1 MLLKILKFV
10 SWFSLILSNNVPEIR
25 CKDQCHINI
34 INTEFFNTIVSV
46 NYPIVKNCLSP
57 FRITPTDLGLI
68 DFSSID
74 LQFENAKGTICCR
87 DEIEKSFYFCSKN
100 NPEDIVFQFI
110 DGNTV
115 DSSRKITFNP
125 VNVSRFGLFFEQ
137 IIQSCCVD
145 KFIMDMNVVF
155 RSFVQRQPIELYIKN
170 TGVRPLDRLFV
181 GIEQKD
187 TNRYLM
193 SSAKSS
199 FIFPTE
205 YLDDG
210 SWLVKLD
217 VSTVNP
223 FTNIVCWVNDGDIAV
238 KTILELNM
246 QMTKIELQIPE
257 LVTHPYKDNTCV
269 KSDLIIP
276 VTFPVKNIKS
286 SRTDYDVIIVGSGF
300 LANII
305 ANSFTE
311 DNDILVIDPGN
322 GFEDVNVSSYINIK
336 DSGVSGFDRWYAQGR
351 SLLSSVARELGE
363 YEKNI
368 FPLEDLQYLNTV
380 GYEKARKVLN
390 APVISSE
397 QQTMADTIHGTV
409 TPRLEYKKI
418 SFGKNVHRIT
428 YRLVNR
434 ILDKNSIQVADMSND
449 AALTTY
455 KSPIIYLA
463 SGTIGNIRVL
473 SSNQKLFN
481 ESKYLGVGITYLRE
495 TKYEPYVLSKCD
507 DCVNVT
513 IDKSWLDFSGRFDID
528 HIDNNFI
535 LRASFYT
542 SSKYGGNIWHS
553 PPLHKPSISLK
564 QTDDEHNKDLFEI
577 YYQQICQELS
587 GSECT
592 GSNSIHLYT
601 PLASELTG
609 GSNANVQTPD
619 YKKYINVVG
628 RSSLAIPLWDR
639 TLVTVALALKSPT
652 SSYKYSKSSY
662 SEKKKIIDY
671 VDHACIPSNMISA
684 NLSNV
689 SIEYGQAYASKK
701 VVPPFLA
708 IGVGARSDTDD
719 SQEYNGTGVRL
730 IMQES
735 GVYHWSHYDLPVPN
749 LINFDDIYDTYASH
763 ATQTAGVLFSKR
775 NNFGTTGIAY
785 GSTPYYLKPG
795 ALITSMSFFRY
806 GDVLT
811 NSFGITQSASW
822 ELEQDLAPYI
832 KELVKR
838 GVRIFSSA
846 GNGGCNMDSDKKSCT
861 DIFLDKCV
869 KYSREMDTG
878 TFIVAS
884 MEPMDTSLRPNS
896 NCGKRVD
903 LVSWGYN
910 VTTTINTRD
919 GYIYNYM
926 DTSSATPIS
935 AAAGALIQ
943 QFLNQKNIIV
953 SSLAFRSVIVTT
965 GSTFTKN
972 IYPQINVD
980 NAVVKFQEYLG
991 LELPTAKQTIC
1002 QYNMR
1007 VLTINVNEDLDFLIT
1022 ALYNGEDHVNNTL
1035 SEWSEFKCFETSS
1048 NIDEECRPIPCGN
1061 RFIYQT
1067 KENVRFVVKKS
1078 NMVIYSPDTDN
1089 GKCPN
1094 DNSKWCSKSTIY

>member
-10 SWFSLILSNNVPEIR
+10 SYFSLIMSNNIPDKVIT
-25 CKDQCHINI
+25 CKNKCYINRINI
-34 INTEFFNTIVSV
+34 DIGGIIGSLD
-46 NYPIVKNCLSP
+46 YPIVGDCLSP
-57 FRITPTDLGLI
+57 SRIRPTDFGLI
-68 DFSSID
+68 DFSYID
-74 LQFENAKGTICCR
+74 LQFEKASNSILCCR
-87 DEIEKSFYFCSKN
+87 DEKEKSFYFCSKN
-100 NPEDIVFQFI
+100 EPKDIVFQFI
-110 DGNTV
+110 DGNIV

-125 VNVSRFGLFFEQ
+125 VNVSRFGSTFEP

-145 KFIMDMNVVF
+145 KFMMNMNVVF
-155 RSFVQRQPIELYIKN
+155 KSFVQRQPIELYIKN

-187 TNRYLM
+187 TIRYLM
-193 SSAKSS
+193 TSAKSS
-199 FIFPTE
+199 FIFPSE
-205 YLDDG
+205 FLDDG
-210 SWLVKLD
+210 LWLVKLD
-217 VSTVNP
+217 VSSVSP
-223 FTNIVCWVNDGDIAV
+223 FTNIVSWVNDGDIAAR
-238 KTILELNM
+238 TRLELNM
-246 QMTKIELQIPE
+246 NMSKIEWSIPE
-257 LVTHPYKDNTCV
+257 LSTHPYKDNICV

-311 DNDILVIDPGN
+311 DKDILIIDPGN
-322 GFEDVNVSSYINIK
+322 GFEDVDVSSYINTK
-336 DSGVSGFDRWYAQGR
+336 DSGVIGFDRWHVQGR

-363 YEKNI
+363 NEKNL
-368 FPLEDLQYLNTV
+368 FPQEDVNYLNTE

-390 APVISSE
+390 APVISTD
-397 QQTMADTIHGTV
+397 QNNIATKIGGTV

-418 SFGKNVHRIT
+418 SFGTNVHRIT

-463 SGTIGNIRVL
+463 SGTIGNIRAL
-473 SSNQKLFN
+473 STNQKLFN
-481 ESKYLGVGITYLRE
+481 QSKNLGIGITYLRE
-495 TKYEPYVLSKCD
+495 TKYKPYLLSKCD

-513 IDKSWLDFSGRFDID
+513 IDKSWFDFSGRFDID
-528 HIDNNFI
+528 LIDSNFI

-542 SSKYGGNIWHS
+542 ASKYGGNIWHS
-553 PPLHKPSISLK
+553 TPLHKPSIFVK
-564 QTDDEHNKDLFEI
+564 ERNDEHNTTLFEE
-577 YYQQICQELS
+577 YYQDICVKLS
-587 GSECT
+587 GSECIDSSST
-592 GSNSIHLYT
+592 HLYT

-609 GSNANVQTPD
+609 GSNIETP
-619 YKKYINVVG
+619 NVVG
-628 RSSLAIPLWDR
+628 RSSLPIPLWDR
-639 TLVTVALALKSPT
+639 TLVTVALALKNPT
-652 SSYKYSKSSY
+652 SSYEYSKTSYSKTSY
-662 SEKKKIIDY
+662 SEKIIEY
-671 VDHACIPSNMISA
+671 VDHACIPGNMISA

-689 SIEYGQAYASKK
+689 AIEYGQAYASKK

-708 IGVGARSDTDD
+708 IGVGARSDDKDD

-749 LINFDDIYDTYASH
+749 LINFDDIYDTYSSH

-785 GSTPYYLKPG
+785 GSTPYFLKPG
-795 ALITSMSFFRY
+795 ALIKSMSFFRY

-822 ELEQDLAPYI
+822 ELEQNLVPHI

-846 GNGGCNMDSDKKSCT
+846 GNGACNMDLDQQSCT
-861 DIFLDKCV
+861 GITSSNCV
-869 KYSREMDTG
+869 KYSRDMDTG

-884 MEPMDTSLRPNS
+884 MEPIDTKLRSNS

-903 LVSWGYN
+903 LVSWGN
-910 VTTTINTRD
+910 KVTTTINTRD
-919 GYIYNYM
+919 GYTYEYR

-953 SSLAFRSVIVTT
+953 SSLAFRTVIVTT
-965 GSTFTKN
+965 GSTFTEN
-972 IYPQINVD
+972 IYRQINVV
-980 NAVVKFQEYLG
+980 NAVNKFQEYLD
-991 LELPTAKQTIC
+991 LKFDTPLTSCE
-1002 QYNMR
+1002 YNMR
-1007 VLTINVNEDLDFLIT
+1007 VSTIDDFLIT

-1035 SEWSEFKCFETSS
+1035 EEWSEFKCFESS
-1048 NIDEECRPIPCGN
+1048 INIDEECRPILCGN
-1061 RFIYQT
+1061 LFIYET
-1067 KENVRFVVKKS
+1067 KENVKFVVKKS
-1078 NMVIYSPDTDN
+1078 NIVIYSPDTVN
-1089 GKCPN
+1089 CPN
-1094 DNSKWCSKSTIY
+1094 KDSKWCSKITIY

>member
-1 MLLKILKFV
+1 
-10 SWFSLILSNNVPEIR
+10 
-25 CKDQCHINI
+25 
-34 INTEFFNTIVSV
+34 
-46 NYPIVKNCLSP
+46 
-57 FRITPTDLGLI
+57 
-68 DFSSID
+68 
-74 LQFENAKGTICCR
+74 
-87 DEIEKSFYFCSKN
+87 
-100 NPEDIVFQFI
+100 
-110 DGNTV
+110 
-115 DSSRKITFNP
+115 
-125 VNVSRFGLFFEQ
+125 
-137 IIQSCCVD
+137 
-145 KFIMDMNVVF
+145 MDMNVVF

-170 TGVRPLDRLFV
+170 TGIRPLDRLFV

-187 TNRYLM
+187 VSRYLM
-193 SSAKSS
+193 TSAKSS
-199 FIFPTE
+199 FIFPSE

-217 VSTVNP
+217 VSSVNP
-223 FTNIVCWVNDGDIAV
+223 FTNIVCWVNDGDISH
-238 KTILELNM
+238 KTTLKLNM

-257 LVTHPYKDNTCV
+257 LLSHPYKDNICV

-311 DNDILVIDPGN
+311 DKDILVIDPGN

-336 DSGVSGFDRWYAQGR
+336 YSGVSGFDRWYSQGR

-363 YEKNI
+363 NEKDL
-368 FPLEDLQYLNTV
+368 FPSEDVEYLNTE

-390 APVISSE
+390 APVISSY
-397 QQTMADTIHGTV
+397 QQIMADTIGGTV

-418 SFGKNVHRIT
+418 YFGTNVHRIT
-428 YRLVNR
+428 YRLVNK

-481 ESKYLGVGITYLRE
+481 ESKNLGVGITYLRE
-495 TKYEPYVLSKCD
+495 TKYSPYVLSKCD
-507 DCVNVT
+507 GCVNVT

-528 HIDNNFI
+528 LIDNNFI

-553 PPLHKPSISLK
+553 LPLHKPSIFVK
-564 QTDDEHNKDLFEI
+564 ETDDEHNTTLFDS
-577 YYQQICQELS
+577 YYQEICLKLS
-587 GSECT
+587 GSKCT
-592 GSNSIHLYT
+592 DSSSTHLYK

-609 GSNANVQTPD
+609 GSNANIDTPD

-639 TLVTVALALKSPT
+639 TLVTVALALKNPT
-652 SSYKYSKSSY
+652 SSYKYSKTSY
-662 SEKKKIIDY
+662 SEKKKIIEY
-671 VDHACIPSNMISA
+671 VDHACIPGNMISA

-689 SIEYGQAYASKK
+689 AIEYGQAYASKK

-708 IGVGARSDTDD
+708 IGVGARSDKDD

-730 IMQES
+730 IMQEP

-749 LINFDDIYDTYASH
+749 LINFDDIYDTYSGH

-785 GSTPYYLKPG
+785 GSTPYYFKPG
-795 ALITSMSFFRY
+795 ALIKSMSFFRY

-822 ELEQDLAPYI
+822 ELEQDLSPYI

-846 GNGGCNMDSDKKSCT
+846 GNGGCNMDLAKESCT
-861 DIFLDKCV
+861 GIFLDKCV

-884 MEPMDTSLRPNS
+884 MEPIDTSLRSIS

-919 GYIYNYM
+919 GYTYNYM

-965 GSTFTKN
+965 GSTFDKN
-972 IYPQINVD
+972 VYRQINVE
-980 NAVVKFQEYLG
+980 NAVGKFEEYLD
-991 LELPTAKQTIC
+991 LQLNIPVTNCE
-1002 QYNMR
+1002 YNMR
-1007 VLTINVNEDLDFLIT
+1007 VLTINDFLIT
-1022 ALYNGEDHVNNTL
+1022 SIYNGTDHINNKL
-1035 SEWSEFKCFETSS
+1035 DEWSEFKCFEVSS
-1048 NIDEECRPIPCGN
+1048 NNIDEECRPILCGN
-1061 RFIYQT
+1061 LFIYET
-1067 KENVRFVVKKS
+1067 KENVKFVVKKS
-1078 NMVIYSPDTDN
+1078 NIVIYSPDTDN
-1089 GKCPN
+1089 GICP
-1094 DNSKWCSKSTIY
+1094 DKDSKWCSKITSY